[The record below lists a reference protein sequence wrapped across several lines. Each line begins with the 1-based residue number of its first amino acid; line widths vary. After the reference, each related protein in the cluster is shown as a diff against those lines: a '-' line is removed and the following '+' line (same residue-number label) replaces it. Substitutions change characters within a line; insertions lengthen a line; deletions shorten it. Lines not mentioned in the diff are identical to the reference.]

1 MYYEEKQKLL
11 EAVDLAGPVP
21 GTEPDFWRMRSSI
34 MRIKR
39 DLQAKV
45 KERVDK
51 NQREYLLRE
60 QLKYIREE
68 LGEDNT
74 LSDAEHFEEQL
85 AGLEAD
91 EDIKEKI
98 AKEISRFKNV
108 GQNNSEGA
116 VLRGYIETMLE
127 LPWDKTSQDNT
138 DIGNAGKVLDEDHY
152 GLEKVK
158 ERVLEF
164 LAVRTLTKKGRQPHS
179 LSGGPAGNR

>member
-1 MYYEEKQKLL
+1 MLGSGNCSQI
-11 EAVDLAGPVP
+11 LANE
-21 GTEPDFWRMRSSI
+21 TNI

-39 DLQAKV
+39 DIQAKV

-74 LSDAEHFEEQL
+74 FSDAEHFEEQL

-116 VLRGYIETMLE
+116 VVAAILRRCCLCPGTICPRTTPISAMPERCWTRITMA
-127 LPWDKTSQDNT
+127 W
-138 DIGNAGKVLDEDHY
+138 
-152 GLEKVK
+152 
-158 ERVLEF
+158 R
-164 LAVRTLTKKGRQPHS
+164 R
-179 LSGGPAGNR
+179 